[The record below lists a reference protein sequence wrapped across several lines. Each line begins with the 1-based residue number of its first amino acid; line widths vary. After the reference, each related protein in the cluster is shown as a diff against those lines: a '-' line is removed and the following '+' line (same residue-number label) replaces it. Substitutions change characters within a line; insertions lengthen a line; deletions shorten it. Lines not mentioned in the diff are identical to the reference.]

1 MLLNILNNDEKSFY
15 AVNGS
20 SVIDLC
26 TSTDQLTNWKST
38 FYIDTDAE
46 LLTVYPSGGHFPVY
60 IKFFLPSSSTT
71 EKVNTFKF
79 DDVDWNKWRDSRED
93 KLRDMSFPDNPM
105 FEDPIAAW
113 NYLKEAIND
122 RNRKCIPQT
131 QLRNKAN
138 LSGMIS

>member
-60 IKFFLPSSSTT
+60 IKFVLPSSSTT
-71 EKVNTFKF
+71 EKVTTFKF

-105 FEDPIAAW
+105 FEDPLQHGI
-113 NYLKEAIND
+113 I
-122 RNRKCIPQT
+122 
-131 QLRNKAN
+131 
-138 LSGMIS
+138 